1 MNEEIVS
8 STDKREEY
16 KVLSVWPPQKC
27 YHCDRLTTVVHI
39 DPAFLPNFQAKCAL
53 HGLARC
59 PYLDETVEERDAEL
73 ESVRRFVLWMH
84 ADTGRVPLV
93 ARMAVKEIPGY
104 ENPNVEEDEEE
115 ENEEIGWAARYEGP
129 DGVRIDS
136 YVASDYDQFFL
147 YEQGALIEQRQIEQ
161 VA

>member
-1 MNEEIVS
+1 MENETSVS

-27 YHCDRLTTVVHI
+27 YHCGRLTVIVHI
-39 DPAFLPNFQAKCAL
+39 DPAFLPNFQPKCAL

-59 PYLDETVEERDAEL
+59 PYLDETVEEREAEL

-84 ADTGRVPLV
+84 AETGRVPLV
-93 ARMAVKEIPGY
+93 SRMAEVKEIPGY
-104 ENPNVEEDEEE
+104 EEPDMEDGE
-115 ENEEIGWAARYEGP
+115 ENEEIGWAARYEAP

-147 YEQGALIEQRQIEQ
+147 YENGVLVEQRQIEQ

>member
-1 MNEEIVS
+1 MNETSVS
-8 STDKREEY
+8 PESTREEY

-27 YHCDRLTTVVHI
+27 YQCDRLTVVVHI
-39 DPAFLPNFQAKCAL
+39 DPAFLPNFQPKCAL

-93 ARMAVKEIPGY
+93 ARMSEVKEIPGY
-104 ENPNVEEDEEE
+104 EAPDGEDEEE
-115 ENEEIGWAARYEGP
+115 ENEEIGWAARYEAP
-129 DGVRIDS
+129 DSVGIYT

-147 YEQGALIEQRQIEQ
+147 YENGVLVEQRQIER
-161 VA
+161 VV